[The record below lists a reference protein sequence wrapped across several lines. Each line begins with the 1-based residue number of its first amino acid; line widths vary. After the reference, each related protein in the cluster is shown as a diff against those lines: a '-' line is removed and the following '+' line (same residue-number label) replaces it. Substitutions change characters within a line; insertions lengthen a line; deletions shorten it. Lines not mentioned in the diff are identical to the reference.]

1 MGPTLITTLI
11 MMTTPVEEKASA
23 QELTVEPPPLLELR
37 DVTKSFSNRIH
48 ILGPI
53 RLTVEEGEFV
63 VIIGPSGS
71 GKSTLLRVITGLTDA
86 TSGEVIY
93 KGKRQWG
100 VNHKAA
106 LVFQSFALFP
116 WLTVMEN
123 VALGLEAQGFS
134 KPERYAR
141 ARRYIDLVGLDGYE
155 RAYPR
160 ELSGGMKQRVGLA
173 RALTVEPELL
183 CMDEPFSALD
193 ALTASNL
200 REQVLDIWL
209 SKQIVTK
216 AIILVTHSV
225 EEAVLMGDRAL
236 VLASKPGR
244 ILADR
249 PIALPR
255 PRRLKSPQFEE
266 QVDQLYSLIV

>member
-1 MGPTLITTLI
+1 
-11 MMTTPVEEKASA
+11 MTFPVQERASA
-23 QELTVEPPPLLELR
+23 QDTRTELPPPLLELR
-37 DVTKSFSNRIH
+37 DVTKSFLNRIQA
-48 ILGPI
+48 LGAI
-53 RLTVEEGEFV
+53 SLIVREGEFV

-71 GKSTLLRVITGLTDA
+71 GKSTLLRTITGLIDPT
-86 TSGEVIY
+86 TGEVLY
-93 KGKRQWG
+93 RGKRLRR

-123 VALGLEAQGFS
+123 VALGLEAQGLP
-134 KPERYAR
+134 KKERIAR
-141 ARRYIDLVGLDGYE
+141 ASRYIDLVGLDGYE

-173 RALTVEPELL
+173 RALTIEPELL
-183 CMDEPFSALD
+183 CMDEPFSSLH

-216 AIILVTHSV
+216 AIIVVTHSV
-225 EEAVLMGDRAL
+225 EEAVLMADRVL
-236 VLASKPGR
+236 VVASKPGR
-244 ILADR
+244 ILADK
-249 PIALPR
+249 PIPLVR
-255 PRRLKSPQFEE
+255 PRRLKSPEFEE
-266 QVDQLYSLIV
+266 QVDLLYSLIV